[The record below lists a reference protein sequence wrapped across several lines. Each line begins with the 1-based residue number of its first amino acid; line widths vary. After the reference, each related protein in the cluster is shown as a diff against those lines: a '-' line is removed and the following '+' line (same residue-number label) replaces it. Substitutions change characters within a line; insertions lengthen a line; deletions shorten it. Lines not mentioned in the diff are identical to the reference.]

1 VLFLLVNFWVRV
13 KFSVTCFLYC
23 LGENLL
29 LKMHVFKISYTQ
41 CFICFQSFFKFPL
54 MIGKCSYNLMVKY
67 ILWLET
73 IIYDSEDF
81 VVFMYYYYMQ
91 TYLLVTFDQLQN
103 IIYKFKPLSLLSMLM
118 KDNQTV
124 HKVYLDS
131 WICETSAT
139 V

>member
-1 VLFLLVNFWVRV
+1 
-13 KFSVTCFLYC
+13 
-23 LGENLL
+23 
-29 LKMHVFKISYTQ
+29 
-41 CFICFQSFFKFPL
+41 
-54 MIGKCSYNLMVKY
+54 MVKY